1 MPFSSSQP
9 GFLSAKKSGSQS
21 WFAHAAVCSL
31 VFLTQSVP
39 LQAQPERE
47 ETPFPKAPAT
57 APASPSAAPTGSAPP
72 ASAEPSETPD
82 PDAPVVPSVPDLT
95 QLEREGAVRLDELF
109 IPTPGEF
116 FAAITREGRPNW
128 SLYYRK
134 PIPVS
139 YGNRV
144 QAALN
149 LGGLIGDGYIAVEAH
164 DGQQVKNVGQ
174 DIMKLA
180 RSLGVNDDVLSRGK
194 SITDKAEENEWNAL
208 KEELEATQNEVRAAM
223 SAMEDQ
229 NLVIM
234 VNVGGWIRGTEVASG
249 IIAQNYNPQQARLL
263 RQPALVG
270 FMCRKIDELP
280 DDLRND
286 ALLKEIRFQL
296 GEIQKMVAYPLDH
309 APDAA
314 EVTRLHDTVAGLI
327 ARISGGPQAS
337 AKESSK

>member
-1 MPFSSSQP
+1 ME
-9 GFLSAKKSGSQS
+9 SAYRS
-21 WFAHAAVCSL
+21 WFARVAVCSL
-31 VFLTQSVP
+31 VFLTHP
-39 LQAQPERE
+39 LAVHSQPEME
-47 ETPFPKAPAT
+47 ESPVPR
-57 APASPSAAPTGSAPP
+57 ASAVSSPAAPVAPVPP
-72 ASAEPSETPD
+72 ASAQPSETPD
-82 PDAPVVPSVPDLT
+82 LDSPVAPAVPDLT
-95 QLEREGAVRLDELF
+95 QIERDNAVRADELF

-134 PIPVS
+134 PIPMS

-174 DIMKLA
+174 DIVKLA
-180 RSLGVNDDVLSRGK
+180 RSLAVNDDVLSRGK

-223 SAMEDQ
+223 GAMEDQ

-280 DDLRND
+280 ENLRND
-286 ALLKEIRFQL
+286 SLLKEIRLQL
-296 GEIQKMVAYPLDH
+296 GEIQKIVAYPLDH

-314 EVTRLHDTVAGLI
+314 DVAKLHDTVARLI
-327 ARISGGPQAS
+327 TRISAPPQLTPKEA
-337 AKESSK
+337 AK